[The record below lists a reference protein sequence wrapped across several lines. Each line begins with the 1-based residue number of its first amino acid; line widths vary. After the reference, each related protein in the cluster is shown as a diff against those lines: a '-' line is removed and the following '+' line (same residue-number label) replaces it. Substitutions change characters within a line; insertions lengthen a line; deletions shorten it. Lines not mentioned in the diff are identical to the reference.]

1 MFKRSL
7 SPEAFD
13 QFSSEKRE
21 ILPSTRAQKSDDLPI
36 SDFSKWTNYL
46 KILVPYERHIYGAFA
61 ALVCLLFIFTYGAHL
76 QYQDDIDAQLNQ
88 FKKQLLLH
96 QAEISAIKTDWP
108 KNQIAS
114 SGNPEEMLA
123 SDQPIPEI
131 NYLGTFHQGTMRR
144 GLIAHAS
151 FSDDQPKSK
160 TQWVSVGQ
168 VIELIGTIKA
178 IEDRYL
184 VIESSGGK
192 LVTIWAEEQR

>member
-13 QFSSEKRE
+13 QFSSEMRE
-21 ILPSTRAQKSDDLPI
+21 ILPSTHAQKSEDLPI
-36 SDFSKWTNYL
+36 SDFSKWTSYI
-46 KILVPYERHIYGAFA
+46 KLVAPYERHIYGAFA

-76 QYQDDIDAQLNQ
+76 QYQDDVEAQLNQ

-108 KNQIAS
+108 KNQVAS
-114 SGNPEEMLA
+114 SGHPEEMLA

>member
-13 QFSSEKRE
+13 QFSLEKNE
-21 ILPSTRAQKSDDLPI
+21 ILPLTHAQKSEDLLI
-36 SDFSKWTNYL
+36 SDLSKWTNYL
-46 KILVPYERHIYGAFA
+46 KILVPYERHIYGAFS
-61 ALVCLLFIFTYGAHL
+61 ALLCLLLIFTYGAHL
-76 QYQDDIDAQLNQ
+76 QYQDDVDGQLNHLR
-88 FKKQLLLH
+88 KQLLLQ
-96 QAEISAIKTDWP
+96 QAEVSAIKTDWS
-108 KNQIAS
+108 KNQIAPS
-114 SGNPEEMLA
+114 DNFEEMVA
-123 SDQPIPEI
+123 SDELIPEI
-131 NYLGTFHQGTMRR
+131 HYLGTFHQGAIRR
-144 GLIAHAS
+144 GLIAYAS
-151 FSDDQPKSK
+151 LNDDQPKSK

>member
-13 QFSSEKRE
+13 QISLEKKEISPSSRVQNSEDY
-21 ILPSTRAQKSDDLPI
+21 SI
-36 SDFSKWTNYL
+36 SDLSKWTNYI
-46 KILVPYERHIYGAFA
+46 KQVAPYERLIYVAILA
-61 ALVCLLFIFTYGAHL
+61 PVSLLLILTYWNHL
-76 QYQDDIDAQLNQ
+76 QYQDDVDTQLNQ

-96 QAEISAIKTDWP
+96 QTEISAIKNNWP

-114 SGNPEEMLA
+114 SGNPEEMVA
-123 SDQPIPEI
+123 SDEPIPEI
-131 NYLGTFHQGTMRR
+131 NYLGTFHEGTMRR

-151 FSDDQPKSK
+151 FSDDQTKSK
-160 TQWVSVGQ
+160 THWVSVGQ

-184 VIESSGGK
+184 VIESASGK
-192 LVTIWAEEQR
+192 LLTIWAEEQR